1 MGNIQLATN
10 LRYLRELNKKKQKD
24 MSELFNISRQAIS
37 NYETM
42 NRTPDLDLLISIA
55 SHHDLTLDQ
64 LVLHNLANLSA
75 TSQETMPQIKTV
87 HEPSGHSL
95 YLTDEELELL
105 MDFRSLSDA
114 DRSIIKGF
122 ITSKK

>member
-1 MGNIQLATN
+1 MGNIQLAAN

-87 HEPSGHSL
+87 HKPSGHSL

-105 MDFRSLSDA
+105 MDFRALSDA